1 MASEAVSDAARHGNE
16 ADGQTAGVSSGYPN
30 AEAELVADQGDE
42 QQEAAGSSRFG
53 ALLGSASSFKK
64 KASPFLSKARQAIVE
79 EAKQLKDDV
88 RDVAGGVREG
98 MQLTKQD
105 LQEQTRGWRSA
116 FGAKLRSF
124 QKREDSPTGTPQ
136 AGEAEDSRI
145 ELQDSEAKVDQKDL
159 KDSKESKL
167 QTLRQNLAN
176 TAKDVN
182 ELRQEVMDE
191 VRLSVNDIRQVLRGG
206 TEEGTEKTEST
217 EDSKV
222 ASTGETTGDG
232 GFNAVKASAASVFR
246 KAGDLREG
254 LRHRLDKSEK
264 QAFWH
269 LPSTSAN
276 YVQLNLNPEASE
288 ASDAVNRVKKLGG
301 KLKGSIAKKGRE
313 VANLAHDIRQRHAM
327 RSESKEVKSG
337 QTDELNLGD
346 SIFAIGSDEEDW
358 SDGWEGTSDGGHS
371 ETPSTRSASRA
382 EGEAA
387 ATQPLPAEHL

>member
-1 MASEAVSDAARHGNE
+1 MASEAANHAARSGNE

-64 KASPFLSKARQAIVE
+64 KASPLLSKARQAIVE

-136 AGEAEDSRI
+136 AGETEDSRL
-145 ELQDSEAKVDQKDL
+145 ESQDSESKVDQ

-206 TEEGTEKTEST
+206 TEEGTEKTETT

-222 ASTGETTGDG
+222 ASTSETTGDG

-387 ATQPLPAEHL
+387 TTLPAEHL

>member
-1 MASEAVSDAARHGNE
+1 MI
-16 ADGQTAGVSSGYPN
+16 YIF
-30 AEAELVADQGDE
+30 L
-42 QQEAAGSSRFG
+42 
-53 ALLGSASSFKK
+53 FKIFNH
-64 KASPFLSKARQAIVE
+64 SL
-79 EAKQLKDDV
+79 
-88 RDVAGGVREG
+88 
-98 MQLTKQD
+98 
-105 LQEQTRGWRSA
+105 
-116 FGAKLRSF
+116 
-124 QKREDSPTGTPQ
+124 
-136 AGEAEDSRI
+136 
-145 ELQDSEAKVDQKDL
+145 
-159 KDSKESKL
+159 
-167 QTLRQNLAN
+167 
-176 TAKDVN
+176 
-182 ELRQEVMDE
+182 
-191 VRLSVNDIRQVLRGG
+191 QVLRGG

-222 ASTGETTGDG
+222 GQTTGETTGDG

-358 SDGWEGTSDGGHS
+358 SDGWE
-371 ETPSTRSASRA
+371 ANVFC
-382 EGEAA
+382 
-387 ATQPLPAEHL
+387 L